1 MVTMVERRA
10 RSAPKKAVAQ
20 PISVASAAESDDTLA
35 ALKALRD
42 RLARD
47 LDNCRSGRDVAA
59 LSARLTAVL
68 VEIETW
74 RPPRTSIRDEIA
86 AKRAKRRAAVAA
98 ESGASIPLRSPRR
111 SQSRHEPA
119 TEEAD

>member
-1 MVTMVERRA
+1 MVERRA

-20 PISVASAAESDDTLA
+20 HVLVASTAESGDTLA

-42 RLARD
+42 RLAQD

-68 VEIETW
+68 LEINAW
-74 RPPRTSIRDEIA
+74 RPARTSVRDEIA

-98 ESGASIPLRSPRR
+98 DGGAG
-111 SQSRHEPA
+111 Q
-119 TEEAD
+119 